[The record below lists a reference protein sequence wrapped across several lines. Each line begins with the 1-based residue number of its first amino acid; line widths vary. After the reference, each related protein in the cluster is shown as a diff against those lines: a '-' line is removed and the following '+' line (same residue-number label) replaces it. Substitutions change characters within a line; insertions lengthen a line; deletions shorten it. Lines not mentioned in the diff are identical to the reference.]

1 MSETSSRKPWLWVGV
16 GCLALSLLLI
26 CGGVLVCGGFL
37 GGTGLLFSEIQ
48 AESVAASELSAREHV
63 QGHAGLLAATGAVVA
78 ITTLSTE
85 VVLDEAE
92 VVLQVEGALA
102 TVSATVTSPSP
113 AVERWGVCRRYRYS
127 RQISSGTRTPFTA
140 TNRIQLCWA
149 SGASSGLPSRLPNQ
163 WMPTAVAKRSM
174 LLATMAAKSRICM
187 SITIIR
193 RGPERSAD
201 RPAILPERPA
211 RLNDFVRPGA
221 A

>member
-102 TVSATVTSPSP
+102 TVSATVYLREQGEIWT
-113 AVERWGVCRRYRYS
+113 AVGMTASGPGIELSEGEILSVG
-127 RQISSGTRTPFTA
+127 SSG
-140 TNRIQLCWA
+140 
-149 SGASSGLPSRLPNQ
+149 GG
-163 WMPTAVAKRSM
+163 
-174 LLATMAAKSRICM
+174 
-187 SITIIR
+187 
-193 RGPERSAD
+193 G
-201 RPAILPERPA
+201 
-211 RLNDFVRPGA
+211 DFDWD
-221 A
+221 